1 MKNPTFTLKAVK
13 ITALFVMIF
22 LTGTVLAQ
30 DEKVTICHCP
40 PGNPNK
46 CHTITI
52 SINAWAAHLENHPGD
67 HLGACEGD
75 DATRKLVDV
84 VVSPNPATTQ
94 TNIVYELSE
103 ESLINV
109 DVYNEMGNK
118 VQTIANTETQPA
130 GTYVAD
136 FSAQT
141 SGFYLVNV
149 TATTPY
155 EAVQTTQTIV
165 QVK

>member
-1 MKNPTFTLKAVK
+1 MKTMTFTLRAVK
-13 ITALFVMIF
+13 IAALFVLVF
-22 LTGTVLAQ
+22 LSGVVLAQ
-30 DEKVTICHCP
+30 NDKITICHCP

-67 HLGACEGD
+67 HIGACDGD

-84 VVSPNPATTQ
+84 VVSPNPATDQSTI
-94 TNIVYELSE
+94 NYDVNE
-103 ESLINV
+103 ESNV
-109 DVYNEMGNK
+109 TIDVYNEMGYK
-118 VQTIANTETQPA
+118 VQSIVNTTVEA
-130 GTYVAD
+130 GTYTAD
-136 FSAQT
+136 FSAQNT
-141 SGFYLVNV
+141 GFYLVNV

-155 EAVQTTQTIV
+155 EAVQASQTIV